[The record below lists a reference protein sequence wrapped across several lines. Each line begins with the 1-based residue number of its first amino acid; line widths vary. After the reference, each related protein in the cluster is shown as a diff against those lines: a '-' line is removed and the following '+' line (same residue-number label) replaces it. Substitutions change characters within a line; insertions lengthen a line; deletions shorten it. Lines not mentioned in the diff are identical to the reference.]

1 MREEILK
8 ICESVD
14 VQVDFKS
21 TALIDNNEI
30 DSVSLIEIVSEIM
43 DQFDIEIP
51 FEEVVPENFNS
62 VDAMVRLVEKYVQFY
77 CSFNL

>member
-1 MREEILK
+1 MREEILE

-14 VQVDFKS
+14 GSVDFTS

-62 VDAMVRLVEKYVQFY
+62 VDAMVRLVEKYV
-77 CSFNL
+77 